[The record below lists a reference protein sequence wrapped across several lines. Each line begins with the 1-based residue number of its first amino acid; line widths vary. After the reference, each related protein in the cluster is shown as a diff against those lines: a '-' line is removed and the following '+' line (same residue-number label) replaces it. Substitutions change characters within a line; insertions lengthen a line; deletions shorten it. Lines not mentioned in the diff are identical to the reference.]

1 MRFLMADKNS
11 VKAVEM
17 TAKLYFENFIQ
28 NDDKMI

>member
-1 MRFLMADKNS
+1 MTDKNS

-17 TAKLYFENFIQ
+17 TAKLYLENFIQ

>member
-1 MRFLMADKNS
+1 MTDKKS